1 MSSPG
6 SDRGNGSERVA
17 CVGGVV
23 HDEAGRVLLIL
34 RATEPGRGLWSVPG
48 GRVEPGESEVD
59 AVAREVLEET
69 GLVVSVGALVGRVER
84 GRYDIADYACTVLD
98 GALQAGD
105 DAAAC
110 RWTPYSQLSALPLV
124 DGLADFL
131 TP

>member
-1 MSSPG
+1 MSSPPAPA
-6 SDRGNGSERVA
+6 GNGAERVA

-23 HDEAGRVLLIL
+23 HDAAGRVLLIL
-34 RATEPGRGLWSVPG
+34 RATEPGRGQWSVPG
-48 GRVEPGESEVD
+48 GRIESGESEVS

-84 GRYDIADYACTVLD
+84 GHYDIADYACTVVD

-110 RWTPYSQLSALPLV
+110 RWTPYSQLSSLPLV

-131 TP
+131 GA

>member
-6 SDRGNGSERVA
+6 AAPGNGSGGVP

-34 RATEPGRGLWSVPG
+34 RATEPGRGQWSVPG
-48 GRVEPGESEVD
+48 GRVEPGESEVE

-69 GLVVSVGALVGRVER
+69 GLVVAVGSLVGRVTR
-84 GRYDIADYACTVLD
+84 GPYAIADYACTVVD

-110 RWTPYSQLSALPLV
+110 RWTPYSQLTSLPLV
-124 DGLADFL
+124 EGLAEFL
-131 TP
+131 AP